1 VNRTAAIGT
10 CAWPAHLRPG
20 ALRWAR
26 PSAHYAATVAFYRD
40 AVGLPVVGEFTASFG
55 EDGTIFGLPDT
66 GIQMEIVRAHPASAG
81 PDGFDQLVLY
91 LNDMEAVT
99 TATAPLRKQGFT
111 PDPAPHGY
119 WAANGAVV
127 FRDPDGRGV
136 VFAPWVYG
144 RDADPVDGGI
154 GITDAGAD
162 GEPPVH
168 VDWHDGDRA
177 ALRSLFEEAEDSRA
191 QLDGYIDTGRVLV
204 ARRGSDAV
212 GHLQLVPTGD
222 AVELKNMAVVPHLRG
237 RGIGRLLVGAAVDAC
252 AAGGMSRI
260 VVATAAADTGNLRFY
275 QRCGFRFASVE
286 HDAFTPATG
295 YSDPTVI
302 DGIPLLDRVWLSR
315 ELRSPVGPSRAV
327 VRDDGTQQTSSIPPS
342 TAVDHLGGG
351 ATAHP
356 F

>member
-1 VNRTAAIGT
+1 MNRTAAIGT

-26 PSAHYAATVAFYRD
+26 SSAHYAATVAFYRD

-144 RDADPVDGGI
+144 RDADPVDGGSE
-154 GITDAGAD
+154 ITDAGTD
-162 GEPPVH
+162 GEPRCTSTGTTATAPRCVRCSRRPKTPERS
-168 VDWHDGDRA
+168 WTATSTRA
-177 ALRSLFEEAEDSRA
+177 AFLS
-191 QLDGYIDTGRVLV
+191 
-204 ARRGSDAV
+204 
-212 GHLQLVPTGD
+212 P
-222 AVELKNMAVVPHLRG
+222 
-237 RGIGRLLVGAAVDAC
+237 GAAPMRSAIC
-252 AAGGMSRI
+252 SSSRRM
-260 VVATAAADTGNLRFY
+260 T
-275 QRCGFRFASVE
+275 
-286 HDAFTPATG
+286 
-295 YSDPTVI
+295 
-302 DGIPLLDRVWLSR
+302 LS
-315 ELRSPVGPSRAV
+315 S
-327 VRDDGTQQTSSIPPS
+327 
-342 TAVDHLGGG
+342 
-351 ATAHP
+351 
-356 F
+356 